1 MTPGGPRQQNSETL
15 AGPGE
20 HSDGSFDVHTA
31 YVHFG
36 MSEIEFEWD
45 ARKASFNRRKHGVSF
60 EEAASAFYDEG
71 GLLLD
76 DPDHSEDE
84 ERFILLGLSSQIRVL
99 VVVHAYR
106 GADSLIR
113 IISARRA
120 TPSERDFY
128 QSRLSP

>member
-1 MTPGGPRQQNSETL
+1 VPRRAAQQNSEPL

-20 HSDGSFDVHTA
+20 HSAGSFGVHTT
-31 YVHFG
+31 YVHFDV
-36 MSEIEFEWD
+36 SEIEFDWD
-45 ARKASFNRRKHGVSF
+45 ARKASSNRRKHGVSF